1 MSFAEVRLPGR
12 FEFRTTFDPEFDVD
26 IVEIGSGFEQRRLRT
41 KNPKR
46 RGDIG
51 SRNLI
56 TTDYETLYQFYMA
69 RRGKWEGFRFRN
81 PTDHTVD
88 NSPLAPDGGPTVQL
102 RKVYSD
108 GNANTFARDIKKPVS
123 GKTDLTR
130 GGSDY
135 TPASIDTTTGI
146 VTLAKDKDL
155 TITNVTAASPAAVT
169 TSSNH
174 GLSGG
179 EEVYVTGTGLS
190 EIDDQVW
197 VVTVIDT
204 DTVRLDVS
212 DTSGT
217 GGSSSGSIEQY
228 VQSDEDLLYSGTYD
242 TPVRFDGPWPNEYLA
257 ESQDGNKQV
266 IAVGPIPI
274 VELFV

>member
-1 MSFAEVRLPGR
+1 MSFAEIRLPGR
-12 FEFRTTFDPEFDVD
+12 FEFRTTFDPEFDVKT
-26 IVEIGSGFEQRRLRT
+26 VELGSGFEQRNLIA
-41 KNPKR
+41 KNPRR

-56 TTDYETLYQFYMA
+56 TSDYELLYQFYMA
-69 RRGKWEGFRFRN
+69 RRGKWQGFRFRN
-81 PTDHTVD
+81 PTDHEVED
-88 NSPLAPDGGPTVQL
+88 SPLVPDGGPTVQL

-108 GNANTFARDIKKPVS
+108 GAGNTFARDIKKPAS

-146 VTLAKDKDL
+146 VALAKDKDL
-155 TITNVTAASPAAVT
+155 TITNVTAASPAEVT

-179 EEVYVTGTGLS
+179 EEVYITGTGLS
-190 EIDDQVW
+190 DIDDQVW
-197 VVTVIDT
+197 TVTVVDT
-204 DTVRLDVS
+204 DTVSLDGS

-217 GGSSSGSIEQY
+217 SGSSSGALEQY
-228 VQSDEDLLYSGTYD
+228 VQSDEDLRYSGTYD

-257 ESQDGNKQV
+257 ESQDGSKQV
-266 IAVGPIPI
+266 VAVGPIPI